1 MCGFGGCSYAF
12 IYRMAGNTKDGP
24 VLEAEDLSKSYAHV
38 PILDGVSLR
47 VERAERVALM
57 GPSGSGKTT
66 FLNLAGGIDTPD
78 SGSLR
83 FEGREMSE
91 MSSDERAA
99 LRRTAVGTVFQFFH
113 LLPTMTASEN
123 VEVPLRLLGMDRAER
138 KRRVREL
145 LEETGVTH
153 RAEALPS
160 EMSGGEMQRVALA
173 RSLAPAPRLLLADE
187 PTGNLDSATGER
199 ILDLIESVCRHHG
212 TALLM
217 VTHNPDATRICHR
230 VLHMRDG
237 RVAEAG
243 TPGSAKGG
251 AEHRA

>member
-1 MCGFGGCSYAF
+1 
-12 IYRMAGNTKDGP
+12 MAGCNHNAP
-24 VLEAEDLSKSYAHV
+24 VLEAEGLSKSYANV
-38 PILDGVSLR
+38 PILDGLSLSVAR
-47 VERAERVALM
+47 GERVALM
-57 GPSGSGKTT
+57 GPSGSGKTS

-83 FEGREMSE
+83 FDGRELSE
-91 MSSDERAA
+91 MSSGERAA

-123 VEVPLRLLGMDRAER
+123 VEVPLRLLGVARAER
-138 KRRVREL
+138 RHRVREL

-153 RAEALPS
+153 RADALPS

-173 RSLAPAPRLLLADE
+173 RALAPAPRLLLADE
-187 PTGNLDSATGER
+187 PTGNLDSVTGER
-199 ILDLIESVCRHHG
+199 ILDLIESVCRRHG

-230 VLHMRDG
+230 VLHMLDG
-237 RVAEAG
+237 RITDAG
-243 TPGSAKGG
+243 EIAPARGG
-251 AEHRA
+251 AEERA